1 MLEII
6 IAIFAVAL
14 TLFGTA
20 VIYTIA
26 VAFIEV
32 YRGRKAIRAMRD
44 EFNEAQRR
52 HPSWR
57 GRENTERLRRNLHG
71 LK

>member
-14 TLFGTA
+14 TLFATA
-20 VIYTIA
+20 VIYIIA
-26 VAFIEV
+26 SAFIEIH
-32 YRGRKAIRAMRD
+32 RGRKAIRDMRS

-57 GRENTERLRRNLHG
+57 GRENTERLHRKLHG
-71 LK
+71 FK